1 MKVKNIYKKILA
13 VLAVFVLFIG
23 ILFGNVKNITTK
35 AEDNSISTDSNS
47 TVEDLYDGVWDYYD
61 KSDVMQDLL
70 KLNINTSLYS
80 GLKGT
85 KIIEF
90 MEYCYSEN
98 DFFNDKFGLYLY
110 VYSDNAPFRNSCYL
124 NIAVEY
130 DLSETPKQYQ
140 NVSLEFIDSN
150 DNFHKF
156 KVNDN
161 FYFSLSKIRERQQA
175 YNHRRYDIAGFQ
187 HGSVF
192 DKGIGKTYIFTG
204 YMGECENPLD
214 NTSSL
219 RCRVETL
226 DTISLDV
233 HPTVWRP
240 DGNDGTNEYTQDSLH
255 SVYFAIPNR
264 YLDNYGSLYGVHAQW
279 LSALLKPMLC
289 IGDKDIFNA
298 VKDYAGQSDWSSL
311 NICFAIN
318 LVKRTGGQG
327 DNSYSKDYSLNFPNA
342 LGSFPVYGN
351 NASYF
356 NSFGAPYM
364 VFPTDKFETDR
375 ADNYA
380 VPSSS
385 ILNQMKEYSE
395 NSDGNLVNKKY
406 NEALFASIDN
416 EWTNKTIYADESY
429 TDLRDFRLDEN
440 FWNRL
445 WGDDYIEHKTYDI
458 EAIKRVSALSGNQSA
473 DCDDYYINPSDYA
486 DFKTY
491 CETAKKDNCTVY
503 LFRYKTSKY
512 VSAESEVYIKTES
525 WLSGE
530 NVSPLSSNAYFF
542 QEYVDLDFE
551 IIDLTF
557 KDSDDNLTVLPVIS
571 TPVDNV
577 GGSTPPIDTESD
589 DSMAGFNTWLE
600 NTKKDI
606 ESFFN
611 DFSKGFDDLF
621 TSFGDIFK
629 SFGGII
635 LIVFLFAILSP
646 LLPAIIS
653 LFVTVFKAIGS
664 VLLLLFKGVVWVLCF
679 PFNVISKLFSKKE
692 KK

>member
-1 MKVKNIYKKILA
+1 MKVKNIYKKVLS

-23 ILFGNVKNITTK
+23 ILFGNVKTITTK
-35 AEDNSISTDSNS
+35 AEYNSISTDSNT

-85 KIIEF
+85 KIVEF

-98 DFFNDKFGLYLY
+98 DFFIDKFGLYLY
-110 VYSDNAPFRNSCYL
+110 VYSDNAPFRDSCYL

-130 DLSETPKQYQ
+130 DSSEKPIIYQ
-140 NVSLEFIDSN
+140 NVSLKYIDSN

-161 FYFSLSKIRERQQA
+161 YYFSLSKIRERQQA

-187 HGSVF
+187 HGSVI

-214 NTSSL
+214 DRSSL
-219 RCRVETL
+219 HCKVETL

-233 HPTVWRP
+233 RPTVWRP
-240 DGNDGTNEYTQDSLH
+240 EGNDGTNEYTQDSLH

-289 IGDKDIFNA
+289 IGDETIFNL
-298 VKDYAGQSDWSSL
+298 VKNYAGESDWSSL

-318 LVKRTGGQG
+318 LEKYIGGQG
-327 DNSYSKDYSLNFPNA
+327 NNSYSKDYSLNFPKELA
-342 LGSFPVYGN
+342 SFPVFADTG
-351 NASYF
+351 SYF
-356 NSFGAPYM
+356 NNFSVPYM
-364 VFPTDKFETDR
+364 VFPTDKFEEDR

-385 ILNQMKEYSE
+385 ILQQMIEYTKT
-395 NSDGNLVNKKY
+395 SDGNLVNNKY
-406 NEALFASIDN
+406 SEALFASVDS

-429 TDLRDFRLDEN
+429 TDLRNFKLDEN

-445 WGDDYIEHKTYDI
+445 WGDDYVEHKTYDI
-458 EAIKRVSALSGNQSA
+458 DAIKRVGTLSGNQLD
-473 DCDDYYINPSDYA
+473 DCADYYINPSDYN
-486 DFKTY
+486 DFKVY
-491 CETAKKDNCTVY
+491 CEAAKKDDCTVY
-503 LFRYKTSKY
+503 LFRYRTSKY
-512 VSAESEVYIKTES
+512 VSAESEVYIKSES
-525 WLSGE
+525 WLLGE
-530 NVSPLSSNAYFF
+530 TADCLNSNAYFF

-557 KDSDDNLTVLPVIS
+557 KDSNDNLTVLPVVS

-611 DFSKGFDDLF
+611 DIGKGINGFFS
-621 TSFGDIFK
+621 
-629 SFGGII
+629 SFGGVLLLLVLLAI
-635 LIVFLFAILSP
+635 FAP
-646 LLPAIIS
+646 LLPAIVS
-653 LFVTVFKAIGS
+653 LFVTIIKAIGN
-664 VLLLLFKGVVWVLCF
+664 VLIWLFKGIWWVLCF
-679 PFNVISKLFSKKE
+679 PFNLIIKLFE
-692 KK
+692 KKDKK